1 MSYASLGASAG
12 DFTQHSKVAFC
23 FVTLMS
29 PLRHH
34 PLILKPLMFSSS
46 SRLKDRSWW
55 KPSLFKVCVQVLSLV
70 FHTTQ
75 FSVSCRVVN
84 EVCLSRSSMESHA
97 YIVLGSSVPH
107 QHSSFL
113 DADGKK
119 TGVSTAGSPCIRSRS
134 QICRSARRMC
144 LEGVSLIDSS
154 RYSWT
159 LQEA

>member
-1 MSYASLGASAG
+1 M
-12 DFTQHSKVAFC
+12 DFTQHSKVSFC

-34 PLILKPLMFSSS
+34 PLILKPLMFSFSS
-46 SRLKDRSWW
+46 WLKDRSWW
-55 KPSLFKVCVQVLSLV
+55 KPPFFEVCVQVLSLV

-119 TGVSTAGSPCIRSRS
+119 TDATTAGSPCIRSRS
-134 QICRSARRMC
+134 QICRRARRTC
-144 LEGVSLIDSS
+144 LVGVGLLDSS
-154 RYSWT
+154 K
-159 LQEA
+159 